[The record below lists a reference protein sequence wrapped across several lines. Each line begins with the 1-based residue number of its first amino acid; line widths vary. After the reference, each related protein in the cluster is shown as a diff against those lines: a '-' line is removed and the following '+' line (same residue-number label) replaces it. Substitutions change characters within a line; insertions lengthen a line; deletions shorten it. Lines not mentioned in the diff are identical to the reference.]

1 MQLVASNLTTGLFL
15 LGMMLIIL
23 TVLRG
28 TKKNLKSS
36 SARRQQFDSDCAH
49 DTLELRPYTDKPAQL
64 LRWEVEM
71 HDLARDLMSKLD
83 TKIAMLQRLLI
94 AAEVRERGLASALPS
109 CQTPAVTRDQQQP
122 QVTKR
127 DRLSEIY
134 RLADE
139 GFPSQEIA
147 SKLHSALGDVEL
159 ILSLPRQSAR
169 QLS

>member
-1 MQLVASNLTTGLFL
+1 MLFAASHLTTGLFL

-23 TVLRG
+23 AVLRG

-36 SARRQQFDSDCAH
+36 SVRRKRFDTDCVH

-94 AAEVRERGLASALPS
+94 AAEAREKGLLSAVGNS
-109 CQTPAVTRDQQQP
+109 SAPAAP
-122 QVTKR
+122 QDSAVPQLIKR
-127 DRLSEIY
+127 DRLAEIY

-139 GFPSQEIA
+139 GYASQEIA
-147 SKLHSALGDVEL
+147 SKLRSALGDVEL
-159 ILSLPRQSAR
+159 ILSLPRTHPF
-169 QLS
+169 LV